1 MRENRIMADEKIR
14 IPKKKRRTPEEASI
28 DPAAQQMLALADEIG
43 VTTAFS
49 RADTM
54 SPCTIGSAGLCCDLC
69 GMGPCRITKD
79 GTTGICGATVDTIQ
93 ARNFIR
99 AVAAGSAA
107 HSDHGRDMAFTL
119 KAVANGEAEG
129 YAIRDVAK
137 LRKVAAI
144 YDIPIEDR
152 PPEEIANDLADL
164 YIAQFGQQRGS
175 IVPAVRAPEKR
186 KKLWKE
192 QGVIPRGIDREVVE
206 ALHRTHMGDDQ
217 EATHILQHAVRTA
230 LADGWGGSMI
240 GTDVSDILFGTPA
253 PLLGEANLGVL
264 KDDMVNVVV
273 HGHEPTLSQMVVAAS
288 QDPEIIEY
296 AKAAGAKGICLSGI
310 CCTANEILM
319 RQGIP
324 AAGNFLQQELAIL
337 TGAVEAM
344 VVDVQCIMQALVTL
358 AENFHTKIITTSP
371 KVKIKGATHIEF
383 NEKHAMTI
391 AKNILREAIDNYTNR
406 GDVNIPDYKNSLTP
420 GFSHEY
426 INYML
431 GGSYRSSFRPL
442 NDAIMAGRIRG
453 VAAIVGCTNPRVQHD
468 AYHVAITEEL
478 LKQDVLVVQT
488 GCSAI
493 ANAKLGFLLGDAG
506 IDRVGPGLRE
516 VCETVGIPP
525 VLHMGSCVDNTRIL
539 TVLTQIVEEGGL
551 GDDIDEV
558 PAVALAPEWMSEKAL
573 AIATYCVASGAYV
586 LMGGSNPVGG
596 RGEKFPDSTLVAEYM
611 SSGWEAL
618 YGGKLEFVDDPS
630 EMIRRTLDHIDK
642 KRAALGL
649 PEYDPSQFGKSGDA
663 RLGEIEALPFE
674 ERQAA
679 IYGRRAAS

>member
-1 MRENRIMADEKIR
+1 
-14 IPKKKRRTPEEASI
+14 
-28 DPAAQQMLALADEIG
+28 MLALADELGI
-43 VTTAFS
+43 TTAFS
-49 RADTM
+49 RADAM
-54 SPCTIGSAGLCCDLC
+54 APCNIGSAGLCCDLC
-69 GMGPCRITKD
+69 GMGPCRMTKD
-79 GTTGICGATVDTIQ
+79 GMTGVCGATVDTIQ

-137 LRKVAAI
+137 LHKVAAM

-175 IVPAVRAPEKR
+175 IVPTERAPEKR

-217 EATHILQHAVRTA
+217 EPTHILHHAVRTA

-296 AKAAGAKGICLSGI
+296 AKAAGAKGISLSGI

-358 AENFHTKIITTSP
+358 SENFHTKIITTSP
-371 KVKIKGATHIEF
+371 KVKTQRRDAHRVRRATRLDDRQEHPQRG
-383 NEKHAMTI
+383 HRQ
-391 AKNILREAIDNYTNR
+391 LRQSR
-406 GDVNIPDYKNSLTP
+406 RVNIPDYKNSLIP

-431 GGSYRSSFRPL
+431 GGSYRASFRPL
-442 NDAIMAGRIRG
+442 NDAIMSGRIRG

-478 LKQDVLVVQT
+478 LKQDVLVVET

-539 TVLTQIVEEGGL
+539 TVLTQMVEEGGL

-558 PAVALAPEWMSEKAL
+558 PAVGLAPEWMSEKAL
-573 AIATYCVASGAYV
+573 SIATYCVASGAYV
-586 LMGGSNPVGG
+586 MMGGSNPVEG
-596 RGEKFPDSTLVAEYM
+596 RGEKIPDSTLVAEYM
-611 SSGWEAL
+611 SSGWEEL

-663 RLGEIEALPFE
+663 RLREIEALPFE

-679 IYGRRAAS
+679 LYGRRAAS

>member
-1 MRENRIMADEKIR
+1 MADETTR
-14 IPKKKRRTPEEASI
+14 TPRKRGRTPEEASI
-28 DPAAQQMLALADEIG
+28 DPAAQEMLKLADQMG
-43 VTTAFS
+43 VPTAFS
-49 RADTM
+49 RADKMT
-54 SPCTIGSAGLCCDLC
+54 PCNIGSAGLCCDLC
-69 GMGPCRITKD
+69 GMGPCRMTQD
-79 GTTGICGATVDTIQ
+79 GMTGVCGATIDTIQ

-119 KAVANGEAEG
+119 KAVANGETEG

-137 LRKVAAI
+137 LRSVASL
-144 YDIPIEDR
+144 YDIPIEGR
-152 PPEEIANDLADL
+152 TPEEIANDLADL

-175 IVPAVRAPEKR
+175 IVPTQRATEKR

-217 EATHILQHAVRTA
+217 EPTHILHHAVRTA

-240 GTDVSDILFGTPA
+240 ATDVSDILFGTPA

-264 KDDMVNVVV
+264 KRDMVNVIV

-296 AKAAGAKGICLSGI
+296 AKAAGAGGISLSGI

-344 VVDVQCIMQALVTL
+344 VVDVQCIMQAIVALSD
-358 AENFHTKIITTSP
+358 NFHTQIITTSP
-371 KVKIKGATHIEF
+371 KVRIKGAMHIEF
-383 NEKHAMTI
+383 DEKHALTI
-391 AKNILREAIDNYTNR
+391 AKNILKEAIDNYANR
-406 GDVNIPDYKNSLTP
+406 GEVNIPDYKNSLIP

-431 GGSYRSSFRPL
+431 GGSYRASFRPL
-442 NDAIMAGRIRG
+442 NDAIMSGRIRG
-453 VAAIVGCTNPRVQHD
+453 VVAMVGCTNPRIQHD
-468 AYHVAITEEL
+468 AYHTTMTEEL
-478 LKQDVLVVQT
+478 LKQDVLVVET

-493 ANAKLGFLLGDAG
+493 ANAKLGILLGDVG
-506 IDRVGPGLRE
+506 LERVGPGLRE

-539 TVLTQIVEEGGL
+539 TVLTQMVQEGGL
-551 GDDIDEV
+551 GDDIDQV
-558 PAVALAPEWMSEKAL
+558 PAVGIAPEWMSEKAL
-573 AIATYCVASGAYV
+573 SIATYCVASGAYV
-586 LMGGSNPVGG
+586 LMGGANPVAG
-596 RGEKFPDSTLVAEYM
+596 RGEKIPDSVLLAEYM
-611 SSGWEAL
+611 RSGWEEL
-618 YGGKLEFVDDPS
+618 YGGKLEFIDDPL
-630 EMIRRTLDHIDK
+630 EMVRRTLDHIDK

-649 PEYDPSQFGKSGDA
+649 PEYDSSRFGKSGDA
-663 RLGEIEALPFE
+663 RLREIEALPFE

-679 IYGRRAAS
+679 LYGRRAAS